1 MDGMVE
7 NGMAQA
13 MMKLSY
19 FDPFM
24 LINRSGVGY
33 ISSPR
38 G

>member
-13 MMKLSY
+13 MKHSQY

-24 LINRSGVGY
+24 LINRSGV
-33 ISSPR
+33 
-38 G
+38 